1 MTGMSAVMGCS
12 TPLHRATTRAPFTTS
27 ERWTQ
32 AFEGQFGKPT
42 PLRRMSSKMSLAAS
56 SNVRV
61 LTVRVVSV
69 AMMGGM
75 MAHGR
80 GGVH

>member
-1 MTGMSAVMGCS
+1 
-12 TPLHRATTRAPFTTS
+12 
-27 ERWTQ
+27 
-32 AFEGQFGKPT
+32 
-42 PLRRMSSKMSLAAS
+42 MSSKMSLAAS